1 MIMEEHMS
9 TIVVLVIIAAATV
22 MAIRSIVC
30 NRKNG
35 KSSCGGDCGHCDRC
49 R

>member
-1 MIMEEHMS
+1 MG
-9 TIVVLVIIAAATV
+9 TIVVLAVITAATV
-22 MAIRSIVC
+22 MAIRSIVR
-30 NRKNG
+30 NRKKG